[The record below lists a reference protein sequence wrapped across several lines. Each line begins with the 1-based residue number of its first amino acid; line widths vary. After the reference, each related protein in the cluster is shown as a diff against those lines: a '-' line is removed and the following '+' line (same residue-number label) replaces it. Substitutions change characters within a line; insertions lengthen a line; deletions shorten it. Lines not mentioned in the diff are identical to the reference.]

1 SWRARGD
8 LYAVGA
14 LVLAWSVVAVALTAF
29 SKHQLVRE
37 PTRDEC
43 RASLR
48 AVGVVAARA
57 LAERGHPWCF
67 GADELY
73 LKAGE
78 RLPAAAWY
86 GEFEQRENGVGA
98 VRYLQTRIAA
108 AQEQLGEGE
117 WRGKRIAVATGK
129 AMGPRMAPAVAPLAD
144 PPGAAV
150 GL

>member
-1 SWRARGD
+1 PGVNDGVELGRTLAA
-8 LYAVGA
+8 LYGLGPAV
-14 LVLAWSVVAVALTAF
+14 LSVSVVPVALTEF

-98 VRYLQTRIAA
+98 V
-108 AQEQLGEGE
+108 
-117 WRGKRIAVATGK
+117 
-129 AMGPRMAPAVAPLAD
+129 
-144 PPGAAV
+144 
-150 GL
+150 